1 MMMKL
6 LNCDCSGAWH
16 AFAPFFLRIATGA
29 IFVAH
34 GWQKFVGG
42 VPGVAGFL
50 GSLGFPMPE
59 VFAVILITA
68 ELGGGILLIL
78 GAFTHWVAK
87 ILAVVALVALVVVHL
102 PNGFTGPG
110 GYEFILLILAA
121 AVSLMITGAG
131 KWSVDARLRKK
142 N

>member
-1 MMMKL
+1 MKL
-6 LNCDCSGAWH
+6 LNCNCGEKMH
-16 AFAPFFLRIATGA
+16 AFAPFFLRIVVGA

-42 VPGVAGFL
+42 VPGVATFL
-50 GSLGFPMPE
+50 GGLGFPAPE
-59 VFAVILITA
+59 VFAILLIAA

-78 GAFTHWVAK
+78 GAFTHWVSK
-87 ILAVVALVALVVVHL
+87 ILAVVALVALVTVHL
-102 PNGFTGPG
+102 KNGFTGPG

-131 KWSVDARLRKK
+131 RWSLDHSMRKK
-142 N
+142 S